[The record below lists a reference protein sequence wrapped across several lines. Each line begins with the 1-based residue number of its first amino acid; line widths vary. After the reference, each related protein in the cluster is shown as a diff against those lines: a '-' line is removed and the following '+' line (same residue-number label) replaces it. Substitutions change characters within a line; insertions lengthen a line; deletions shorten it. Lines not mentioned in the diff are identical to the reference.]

1 VRASSA
7 WRLAFLLL
15 VVALVSVAL
24 GYYFML
30 RFMG

>member
-1 VRASSA
+1 VRSSGE
-7 WRLAFLLL
+7 WRLALLLL

>member
-1 VRASSA
+1 VRASGV
-7 WRLAFLLL
+7 WRLALLLL